1 MAYEPHN
8 WSKGEDITAELLNK
22 MEQGIKN
29 EQVGPAGPKG
39 DAGEQG
45 PAGPKGEKGDQGPA
59 GKDAVLTVATKE
71 AIGAVKMAAAVSDAA
86 GENVTKAEYNA
97 LLASLRAAGI
107 LSPT

>member
-22 MEQGIKN
+22 MEQGIQN

-39 DAGEQG
+39 DTG
-45 PAGPKGEKGDQGPA
+45 PAGPKGDTGAQGPA
-59 GKDAVLTVATKE
+59 GKDAVLTAATKE

-86 GENVTKAEYNA
+86 GENVTKEEYNA

>member
-22 MEQGIKN
+22 MEQGIQN

-39 DAGEQG
+39 DTGEQG
-45 PAGPKGEKGDQGPA
+45 PAGPA
-59 GKDAVLTVATKE
+59 GKDAVLTAATKE

-86 GENVTKAEYNA
+86 GENVTKEEYNA

>member
-22 MEQGIKN
+22 MEQGIQN

-39 DAGEQG
+39 DTGEQG
-45 PAGPKGEKGDQGPA
+45 PAGPA
-59 GKDAVLTVATKE
+59 GKDAVLTAATKE
-71 AIGAVKMAAAVSDAA
+71 SIGAVKMAEAVSDAA
-86 GENVTKAEYNA
+86 GENVTKEEYNA

>member
-22 MEQGIKN
+22 MEQGIQN

-39 DAGEQG
+39 DTG
-45 PAGPKGEKGDQGPA
+45 PAGPKGDTGAQGPA
-59 GKDAVLTVATKE
+59 GKDAVLTAATKE
-71 AIGAVKMAAAVSDAA
+71 SIGAVKMAEAVSDAA
-86 GENVTKAEYNA
+86 GENVTKEEYNA